1 MDEELQNKL
10 IEWVRNNYDPT
21 ECGYT
26 PDKSFGDDW
35 ESFTM
40 DFIADIQQRHMMSI
54 VFLVWNWNRRKN
66 QSKLIGFCMKG

>member
-35 ESFTM
+35 G
-40 DFIADIQQRHMMSI
+40 
-54 VFLVWNWNRRKN
+54 VFYD
-66 QSKLIGFCMKG
+66 GFYCGYSTAAYDVDRILGMELEPPEEPK